1 MYYSHIF
8 ISDIW
13 LKIEQGAVRRR
24 NEYNID
30 ILRYLGI
37 RDIIQVQHKM
47 NISIVFRWIMPGR
60 GVRRTRHSPTK
71 VSNGITTVQ
80 TCFTIIL
87 FLTAC
92 QLGKFFSIC
101 ERIDS
106 IIYIQKH
113 ENEINFPSHARI
125 HKLLFSDAD
134 TEITHIHRVWL
145 TLLQYYCAI
154 IIILGLIPSNYAN
167 VIWKGPWWLLT
178 KFKHNS
184 ICSNMHHHIT
194 GL

>member
-1 MYYSHIF
+1 MR
-8 ISDIW
+8 
-13 LKIEQGAVRRR
+13 LEQGAVRRR

-37 RDIIQVQHKM
+37 GDIIQAQHKM

-106 IIYIQKH
+106 IYISTV
-113 ENEINFPSHARI
+113 F
-125 HKLLFSDAD
+125 
-134 TEITHIHRVWL
+134 
-145 TLLQYYCAI
+145 
-154 IIILGLIPSNYAN
+154 
-167 VIWKGPWWLLT
+167 
-178 KFKHNS
+178 
-184 ICSNMHHHIT
+184 
-194 GL
+194 